1 MSSKSSSPNE
11 SLGSSFS
18 LTSTVRQRS
27 NTKIV
32 SNEEV
37 IAFIFFEK
45 ELLSMNL
52 LDTQLLILKYL
63 FHLVPDAEVS
73 LGLIRLLA
81 SILESIVSYTMET
94 GASDKVKRK
103 IQQHLRN
110 IKFNEQ
116 DDDSSQSTGYADSLE
131 STNTSD
137 THSPHSVHLD
147 TTATR
152 DCGSRATNCAWIG
165 GVLLFLCTHWL
176 VKWFNKSSTS
186 PFKPNSSSNML
197 SP

>member
-37 IAFIFFEK
+37 I
-45 ELLSMNL
+45 
-52 LDTQLLILKYL
+52 
-63 FHLVPDAEVS
+63 
-73 LGLIRLLA
+73 
-81 SILESIVSYTMET
+81 ESIVSYTMET

>member
-32 SNEEV
+32 SNEE
-37 IAFIFFEK
+37 
-45 ELLSMNL
+45 
-52 LDTQLLILKYL
+52 LLILKYL

-152 DCGSRATNCAWIG
+152 DCGSRATNCAWS
-165 GVLLFLCTHWL
+165 VAT
-176 VKWFNKSSTS
+176 
-186 PFKPNSSSNML
+186 
-197 SP
+197 